1 MKVLSV
7 VGTAAMF
14 LVGGS
19 ILAHGLSFVADVA
32 HVLEAIPFVGTLA
45 VMLLD
50 AAIGVAAGILALV
63 AFFKLIF
70 FVKFCDCFP
79 CVAV

>member
-19 ILAHGLSFVADVA
+19 ILAHGLYFVADVA

-63 AFFKLIF
+63 AVSIFSKL
-70 FVKFCDCFP
+70 KKKN
-79 CVAV
+79 